1 MSINFPL
8 LLVIAVAVC
17 GVLALLDLVLLAP
30 RRRTAIATYQ
40 GQVGEP
46 DPAVLE
52 KLGKEPLLVE
62 YGKSFFPVLAIVLV
76 LRSFLVEPFQ
86 IPSGSMKPTLEV
98 GDFILVNKFAY
109 GIRLPVLDT
118 KVIEVGDPQRGDV
131 MVFRYPS
138 DPNVNYIKRV
148 IGLPG
153 DTIEYAGHTL
163 TINGKVLDYVAAGE
177 FMGTGRNAEMNG
189 AARLTEKFPGHEHQ
203 VLELPDQFADP
214 RGEGT
219 WVVPAGHY
227 LVMGDN
233 RDRSDDG
240 RFWGFL
246 SEDRLR
252 GKAFL
257 VWLNCSGWF
266 CSDGFDAS
274 RIGNGIP

>member
-1 MSINFPL
+1 MVWFEL
-8 LLVIAVAVC
+8 LLVALTLLTGAIW
-17 GVLALLDLVLLAP
+17 LLDKLVLSK
-30 RRRTAIATYQ
+30 RRARADNLLDSAE
-40 GQVGEP
+40 EP
-46 DPAVLE
+46 VIVDYARA
-52 KLGKEPLLVE
+52 
-62 YGKSFFPVLAIVLV
+62 FFPVLALVLG
-76 LRSFLVEPFQ
+76 LRSFVAEPFR
-86 IPSGSMKPTLEV
+86 IPSSSMMPTLLI

-109 GIRLPVLDT
+109 GLRLPVTNT
-118 KVIEVGDPQRGDV
+118 KVVQVGEPQRGDV
-131 MVFRYPS
+131 VVFRYPGKGPD
-138 DPNVNYIKRV
+138 DPNTGQDYIKRV

-163 TINGKVLDYVAAGE
+163 TINGKVLDYVPDGE
-177 FMGTGRNAEMNG
+177 FTGTGRNAEMNG